1 MESSMPSSP
10 RRPAPNSRGF
20 TLLELV
26 IVVSIIAILA
36 VVGVVIGRNATKNAS
51 VSGAAYE
58 LATRLQGLRA
68 TAMSEGVDYYAVV
81 LDAAG
86 NDARTCGWLDRTHCA
101 QYVLLKNVDP
111 ALFKLSAFAPNS
123 AVSNAE
129 IDDRKDLPRPVRFM
143 PHTDQTPYT
152 RAPFTAVNIFDTA
165 VVQTCGADSRP
176 CFMIRFG
183 RDGDVAA
190 MQTPAGS
197 SATPIAG
204 KIGFAF
210 VLSNDLDQPQGD
222 RKGVLISFP
231 TGIVRSFP
239 W

>member
-1 MESSMPSSP
+1 VS
-10 RRPAPNSRGF
+10 RRPSLPRGF

-86 NDARTCGWLDRTHCA
+86 NDASTCGWLDRAHCT
-101 QYVLLKNVDP
+101 QYVLLKNVNL
-111 ALFKLSAFAPNS
+111 ALFKLSAFNPNG
-123 AVSNAE
+123 AISNAE
-129 IDDRKDLPRPVRFM
+129 LDDRKDLPRPIRFV
-143 PHTDQTPYT
+143 PHTTQIAYT
-152 RAPFTAVNIFDTA
+152 REPFTAVNLFDA
-165 VVQTCGADSRP
+165 DVMQTCSGGRD

-197 SATPIAG
+197 DATPITG
-204 KIGFAF
+204 EIGFAF
-210 VLSNDLDQPQGD
+210 ALANDLPKPQGD
-222 RKGVLISFP
+222 QKGVLVSFP